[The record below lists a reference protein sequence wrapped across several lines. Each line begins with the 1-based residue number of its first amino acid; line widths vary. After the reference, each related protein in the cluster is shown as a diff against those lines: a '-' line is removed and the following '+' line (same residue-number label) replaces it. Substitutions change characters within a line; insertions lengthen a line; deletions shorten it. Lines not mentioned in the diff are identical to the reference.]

1 MMMWENI
8 KNLFVGKPSREI
20 AKGRLHLVLAH
31 DRTGLDGGRL
41 QEMREEIAKVIAK
54 YVQIE
59 SDAVEIQIETRNRET
74 QLTVSSAI
82 QARNA

>member
-1 MMMWENI
+1 MWQGI
-8 KNLFVGKPSREI
+8 KSFFVGKPSREV

-41 QEMREEIAKVIAK
+41 QDMRREIAEVIGK
-54 YVQIE
+54 YVPIDIE
-59 SDAVEIQIETRNRET
+59 AVEIQIETLGRET

-82 QARNA
+82 SPRNA

>member
-1 MMMWENI
+1 MWQGI
-8 KNLFVGKPSREI
+8 KSLFGGKPSREV

-41 QEMREEIAKVIAK
+41 QEMRNEIAAVLAK
-54 YVQIE
+54 YVPIDAE
-59 SDAVEIQIETRNRET
+59 AVEIQIETRARAT

-82 QARNA
+82 QPRNA

>member
-1 MMMWENI
+1 MWQGI
-8 KNLFVGKPSREI
+8 KSWFSGKPSREV

-41 QEMREEIAKVIAK
+41 QEMRKEVAEVIAK
-54 YVQIE
+54 YVAIDA
-59 SDAVEIQIETRNRET
+59 DAVEIQIETRNRAT

-82 QARNA
+82 TARNA